1 MSKQPSSPADRSAAA
16 ASSPSASTPP
26 PKNTNK
32 QDCGPIFARWTAV
45 IGNGDVDCATAHAV
59 LNAFQQTDTTRD
71 GAPRYG
77 ANIAN
82 GWTCDPRYFL
92 RDSVEPHGYSM
103 WCTKEGDTVLTT
115 ARGTPVFEG
124 EYVDPHAFPGDPAYA
139 SETTIGFSS
148 PSRKWICGFLD
159 TDPENGS
166 PIGEVGCHGPI
177 PPPGHPVTAF
187 DGQSTEN
194 ANTVGMFRK
203 DEAELFSAGD
213 PRYAGGPTLDYGQVL
228 YARGFVCTVKKDTGI
243 SCASP
248 EHGFTA
254 SSSKVERK

>member
-115 ARGTPVFEG
+115 ARGTPGTLTRTRSLAIPHTLARPRSGFRPPQESG
-124 EYVDPHAFPGDPAYA
+124 SVDSSTLTPKMGHR
-139 SETTIGFSS
+139 SE
-148 PSRKWICGFLD
+148 K
-159 TDPENGS
+159 
-166 PIGEVGCHGPI
+166 
-177 PPPGHPVTAF
+177 
-187 DGQSTEN
+187 
-194 ANTVGMFRK
+194 
-203 DEAELFSAGD
+203 
-213 PRYAGGPTLDYGQVL
+213 
-228 YARGFVCTVKKDTGI
+228 
-243 SCASP
+243 
-248 EHGFTA
+248 
-254 SSSKVERK
+254 